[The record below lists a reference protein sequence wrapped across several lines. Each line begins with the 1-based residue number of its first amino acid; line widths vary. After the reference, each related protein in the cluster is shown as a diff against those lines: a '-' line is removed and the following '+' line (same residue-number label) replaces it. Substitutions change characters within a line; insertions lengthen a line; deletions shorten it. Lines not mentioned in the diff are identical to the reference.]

1 MPPHSPDPASSLP
14 ALERLHMHR
23 RNLLASLPA
32 TLLTPAVASFGLVPP
47 QAATSG
53 SPSLSGSAPA
63 PQAQPK
69 AGAAPGTP
77 REFYLL
83 SRFQL
88 TSGPQTNLTEQF
100 FTHAL
105 IPALNRL
112 GHAPV
117 GAFRLTVGP
126 DTPAFYLLVP
136 GRSADHLLT
145 TQLQLAQDE
154 QFLQAAE
161 PFWAAPA
168 TAPSFIRAETAL
180 LAAFPGW
187 PRLTPPPPG
196 PRIFQLRTYESPSFR
211 DHTRKMEMFHN
222 GEFDI
227 FRNAG
232 FHQVF
237 YGTALAAPRL
247 PHLTY
252 MLSFPDQA
260 TLDAS
265 WARFSADPAW
275 QKLSHDPRYSFEEL
289 VSNITNLILSPLA
302 CSQI

>member
-1 MPPHSPDPASSLP
+1 
-14 ALERLHMHR
+14 MHR
-23 RNLLASLPA
+23 RNLLATLPA
-32 TLLTPAVASFGLVPP
+32 TLFAPAVAGFGFPAPLA
-47 QAATSG
+47 QN
-53 SPSLSGSAPA
+53 PSLSSPA
-63 PQAQPK
+63 ASGPVPAQPDP
-69 AGAAPGTP
+69 AQHPSPRSGEPGATA
-77 REFYLL
+77 REFFLL
-83 SRFQL
+83 SRYQL
-88 TSGPQTNLTEQF
+88 TSGPQTALTEQF
-100 FTHAL
+100 FAGAL

-112 GHAPV
+112 GHTPI
-117 GAFRLTVGP
+117 GAFRLAVGP
-126 DTPAFYLLVP
+126 ETPAFYLLTP
-136 GRSADHLLT
+136 GRSADHLLN
-145 TQLQLAQDE
+145 TQLQLAQNE
-154 QFLQAAE
+154 QFLHAAE

-168 TAPSFIRAETAL
+168 TAPAFVRVETAL
-180 LAAFPGW
+180 LAAFEGW
-187 PRLTPPPPG
+187 PRLTPPAPG

-211 DHTRKMEMFHN
+211 DHTRKVEMFHN

-237 YGTALAAPRL
+237 YGAALAAPRL

-289 VSNITNLILSPLA
+289 VSNITNLILSPLS

>member
-1 MPPHSPDPASSLP
+1 
-14 ALERLHMHR
+14 MHR
-23 RNLLASLPA
+23 RNLLATLPA
-32 TLLTPAVASFGLVPP
+32 TLFAPAMPGFGLVSLQAGAQAPAQTGQPTPASQPQPAGTQPP
-47 QAATSG
+47 Q
-53 SPSLSGSAPA
+53 P
-63 PQAQPK
+63 
-69 AGAAPGTP
+69 P

-88 TSGPQTNLTEQF
+88 TSGPQTALTEQF
-100 FTHAL
+100 FSKAL
-105 IPALNRL
+105 LPALNRM
-112 GHAPV
+112 GHTPV
-117 GAFRLTVGP
+117 GAFRLMVGP
-126 DTPAFYLLVP
+126 ETPAFYLLIP
-136 GRSADHLLT
+136 GHGADHLLH
-145 TQLQLAQDE
+145 TQLQLSSDE
-154 QFLQAAE
+154 EFLHAAE

-168 TAPSFIRAETAL
+168 TAPAFVRAETAL
-180 LAAFPGW
+180 LAAFQGW
-187 PRLTPPPPG
+187 PRITPPPAG

-211 DHTRKMEMFHN
+211 DHTRKVEMFHN
-222 GEFDI
+222 GEFNI

-265 WARFSADPAW
+265 WARFTADPAW